1 MGPSSVDAGSLSA
14 AQCAADA
21 VLSKVTLMAHR
32 SN

>member
-21 VLSKVTLMAHR
+21 VLSKGALMVHR